1 MVARMVQFLHG
12 VVEEDELHVPQWV
25 VFDVGWGYRFSL
37 LHVMHIMANVWCP
50 LGRSIG
56 GHWHMVAAI
65 FSIVWSSPSGGSN
78 QCLFRS
84 C

>member
-65 FSIVWSSPSGGSN
+65 VSIVWSSPSGGSN